1 MKRNKKVC
9 AAHFLNLC
17 STQAAYAAKQYIILL
32 FLQYNSSIIAALWQ
46 HILPCQYML
55 QFRKGPINEIEW
67 KILVTPLVRIMVSI
81 FHLILF
87 IILELTPDFDI
98 GYELI
103 YKGVKHFLFTF
114 KLLPS
119 MCDFF
124 LNCTIKVFL

>member
-1 MKRNKKVC
+1 MYRY
-9 AAHFLNLC
+9 LC
-17 STQAAYAAKQYIILL
+17 ILQQVKHTNNTL
-32 FLQYNSSIIAALWQ
+32 SPPPPPLHPPLYSSIFPPTHTHTNK
-46 HILPCQYML
+46 HIQPNAPLPLSPQSM
-55 QFRKGPINEIEW
+55 
-67 KILVTPLVRIMVSI
+67 ILVTPLVRIMVST